1 MTEVNPLLNKTIA
14 GQIAQKLDAADG
26 TKDGKINA
34 SIWNEFAQEHGGKTI
49 KESIDVETAMNSI
62 TTYVVKGAKSAGKAV
77 NDLAQEWFNKDY
89 APASGSGSAPVEG
102 AGDAGGASAGKKPG
116 EAGDAEG
123 SEKTDKTPAQTDYEG
138 VRVTVPKKELPAPPD
153 RTELNIVNKNRADG
167 KKVAESLKQ
176 ANNTFADKSTKQN
189 LDKYRET
196 LKSITKDNVAYVCN
210 HFPDIADRID
220 DVFFMGAGFDK
231 DEVYDYVLKPLIEKA
246 SEYGY
251 KKDNIPISQYYQ
263 QNDPSKL
270 SLDEMKAEINE
281 LTKFIR
287 DKDNETVHQY
297 NKDVRAYNKKVGEV
311 NDFNKNERPKAQ
323 KVFDEANKFLAEVAN
338 MNPKPEITSEHDEGR
353 DYEWKEVDLPDG
365 RWIGVWCDKE
375 GEITDIL
382 ISHDTTPDK
391 YSDGST
397 FDGADVLYTK
407 DEASYDT
414 DKNNGEFDGAITSG
428 YDFEKL
434 KALAEKIFG

>member
-62 TTYVVKGAKSAGKAV
+62 TTYVVKGAGKAGKAV
-77 NDLAQEWFNKDY
+77 NDLAQEWLNKDY

-116 EAGDAEG
+116 EAGAAEG
-123 SEKTDKTPAQTDYEG
+123 REKTDKTPAQTDYEG
-138 VRVTVPKKELPAPPD
+138 VRVTVPKEELPAPPD

-167 KKVAESLKQ
+167 KRVAETLIQ
-176 ANNTFADKSTKQN
+176 ANNAFAASSGSIRN
-189 LDKYRET
+189 LDNYRKA
-196 LKSITKDNVAYVCN
+196 LKLITKDNVAYVCN

-297 NKDVRAYNKKVGEV
+297 NKDVRAYNKEVGEV
-311 NDFNKNERPKAQ
+311 NDFNKNERSKAQ

-338 MNPKPEITSEHDEGR
+338 MNPKPEITSWHCEEE
-353 DYEWKEVDLPDG
+353 DYDKKKVKLPDG
-365 RWIGVWCDKE
+365 RWLLVCYDKE
-375 GEITDIL
+375 GEITKIW
-382 ISHDTTPDK
+382 ISHDTTLDDDSLDK
-391 YSDGST
+391 TDVIYS
-397 FDGADVLYTK
+397 K
-407 DEASYDT
+407 DKAWYDT
-414 DKNNGEFDGAITSG
+414 DKNNFLYEGSITSG